1 MCTRGVGRNGT
12 KSGFIFK
19 IYQAKM
25 TNKFSMDTR
34 KEYGQSRHIAAGR
47 KLDKEEK
54 TSPQKSNLQ
63 FRHVS
68 NKEIGEYNMALQK
81 NKESVWVRQISVK
94 EGRQER
100 RVFRYFYEMKI

>member
-34 KEYGQSRHIAAGR
+34 KEYDQSRHIAAGR
-47 KLDKEEK
+47 RLDKEEK
-54 TSPQKSNLQ
+54 TSP
-63 FRHVS
+63 
-68 NKEIGEYNMALQK
+68 
-81 NKESVWVRQISVK
+81 
-94 EGRQER
+94 
-100 RVFRYFYEMKI
+100 